1 MTSLRTRPPAVRL
14 TPTSAPPARVRR
26 GRAGRRALLYVVL
39 VAGAVVFAFPFYWL
53 VSTSLKP
60 TSEVLLF
67 PPTWFPWPV
76 QWGNY
81 RDALVAFPFLRGL
94 GNTLIIVAAVEVGRF
109 LSVPVAA
116 YAFARLRF
124 PFRGVL
130 FIVVLGTMMLPYY
143 VTLIPQYLL
152 FRDLGWLNTFLPLT
166 VPSFFGVGAAFFV
179 FMMRQFYLSIPK
191 EYDDAAMVDGCGRLR
206 VFWHIILPQSKPSLA
221 AMAIFTF
228 VEQWNDYFGPLIYLT
243 DSNKYTLA
251 LSFQA
256 WQITQQ
262 TGLGFKPHPFNEIMS
277 VATLITLVP
286 VVIFFLTQR
295 YYLRGLTVSGIQ
307 G

>member
-1 MTSLRTRPPAVRL
+1 MTTLSTRPPVQK
-14 TPTSAPPARVRR
+14 SAQRKPPARIRR
-26 GRAGRRALLYVVL
+26 RRFGRRALIYTVL
-39 VAGAVVFAFPFYWL
+39 LVGVVVFAFPFYWM

-60 TSEVLLF
+60 TSDVLLF
-67 PPTWFPWPV
+67 PPTWVPRPI
-76 QWGNY
+76 QWQNY
-81 RDALVAFPFLRGL
+81 KEALAAFPFLRGL
-94 GNTLIIVAAVEVGRF
+94 GNTLIILVAVEVGR
-109 LSVPVAA
+109 LLTVPIAA

-124 PFRGVL
+124 PLRNFL

-143 VTLIPQYLL
+143 VTLIPQYLI

-166 VPSFFGVGAAFFV
+166 VPSFFGVGAAFFI

-206 VFWHIILPQSKPSLA
+206 VFWHIILPQSKPALA

-243 DSNKYTLA
+243 DSSKYTLA

-256 WQITQQ
+256 WQITSQS
-262 TGLGFKPHPFNEIMS
+262 GLGYKPHPFNEIMAVS
-277 VATLITLVP
+277 TLITLVP
-286 VVIFFLTQR
+286 VLVFFLTQR

>member
-1 MTSLRTRPPAVRL
+1 MTTLSTRPPVQRTAQRK
-14 TPTSAPPARVRR
+14 PPPRVRR
-26 GRAGRRALLYVVL
+26 RRAGRRALIYAMLL
-39 VAGAVVFAFPFYWL
+39 VGAVVFAFPFYWL

-60 TSEVLLF
+60 TGEVLLF
-67 PPTWFPWPV
+67 PPTWFPWPL
-76 QWGNY
+76 QWVNY
-81 RDALVAFPFLRGL
+81 EHALAAFPFLRGL
-94 GNTLIIVAAVEVGRF
+94 GNTMIILVAVEIGR
-109 LSVPVAA
+109 LLTVPIAA

-124 PFRGVL
+124 PLRNFL
-130 FIVVLGTMMLPYY
+130 FIVVLCTMMLPYY
-143 VTLIPQYLL
+143 VTLIPQYLI

-166 VPSFFGVGAAFFV
+166 VPSFFGVGAAFFI

-206 VFWHIILPQSKPSLA
+206 VFWHIILPQSKPALA

-243 DSNKYTLA
+243 DSSKYTLA

-262 TGLGFKPHPFNEIMS
+262 TGLGYKPHPFNEIMS

-286 VVIFFLTQR
+286 VLVFFLTQR